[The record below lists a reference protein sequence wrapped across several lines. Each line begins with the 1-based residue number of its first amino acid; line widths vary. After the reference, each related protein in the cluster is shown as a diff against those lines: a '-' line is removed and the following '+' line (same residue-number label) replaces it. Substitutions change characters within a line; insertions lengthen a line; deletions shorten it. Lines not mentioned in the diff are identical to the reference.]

1 MPLPIGQKAPDFTLP
16 STSGRNFTLYRDMLQ
31 KPCVLYFYPKD
42 FSVGCT
48 NEACSFRDTFEVFNE
63 LNIRIIGVSR
73 DSLESHIKFKKTL
86 GLPFDLLA
94 DVEGKV
100 CTAYQTQLLFVP
112 SFTKR
117 TTYLL
122 DKNQMILAVYENIF
136 SSKKH
141 IKLMVE
147 KVTNPTSSAALKL

>member
-16 STSGRNFTLYRDMLQ
+16 STSGKNFRLYIDMLA

-63 LNIRIIGVSR
+63 LNIKIIGISR
-73 DSLESHIKFKKTL
+73 DSIESHHKFKKTL
-86 GLPFDLLA
+86 NLPFDLLA
-94 DVEGKV
+94 DEGGKV
-100 CTAYQTQLLFVP
+100 CAEYKTQLPFVP

-122 DKNQMILAVYENIF
+122 DKNQVILAVYENIF
-136 SSKKH
+136 SSKRH
-141 IKLMVE
+141 IKTMVAE
-147 KVTNPTSSAALKL
+147 LTKPKTAAVIR

>member
-1 MPLPIGQKAPDFTLP
+1 MPLSTGQKAPDFSLP
-16 STSGRNFTLYRDMLQ
+16 STSGRNFSLYKDMQL
-31 KPCVLYFYPKD
+31 KPCILYFYPKD

-63 LNIRIIGVSR
+63 LDIKIIGISR
-73 DSLESHIKFKKTL
+73 DSLESHLKFKKTL

-94 DVEGKV
+94 DQGGKV
-100 CTAYQTQLLFVP
+100 CEAYKTQLPFVP
-112 SFTKR
+112 AFTKR

-122 DKNQMILAVYENIF
+122 DKNQLILAVYQNIF

-141 IKLMVE
+141 IKMMVE
-147 KVTNPTSSAALKL
+147 KVSQPSNVKR

>member
-1 MPLPIGQKAPDFTLP
+1 MPLPIGQKAPDFSLL
-16 STSGRNFTLYRDMLQ
+16 STNGKMFTLYKDMLS

-63 LNIRIIGVSR
+63 LNIKIIGISR
-73 DSLESHIKFKKTL
+73 DSIESHLKFKKTL

-94 DVEGKV
+94 DEGGKV
-100 CTAYQTQLLFVP
+100 CADYKTQLPFVP

-117 TTYLL
+117 TTYML
-122 DKNQMILAVYENIF
+122 DKNHTILAVYENIF
-136 SSKKH
+136 SSKRH
-141 IKLMVE
+141 IKAMVE
-147 KVTNPTSSAALKL
+147 EVTKSSAVKSS

>member
-1 MPLPIGQKAPDFTLP
+1 MPLPVNQKAPDFTLP
-16 STSGRNFTLYRDMLQ
+16 STSGRNFSLYKDMLA

-63 LNIRIIGVSR
+63 LDIKIIGISR
-73 DSLESHIKFKKTL
+73 DSLESHQKFKKTL
-86 GLPFDLLA
+86 NLPFDLLA
-94 DVEGKV
+94 DEGGKV
-100 CTAYQTQLLFVP
+100 CALYKTQLPLVP

-136 SSKKH
+136 SSKRH
-141 IKLMVE
+141 IKTMVE
-147 KVTNPTSSAALKL
+147 QVSKPLSVSR